1 MPSGRSKAWVNY
13 KGLAE
18 LRVSGGAR
26 ALVDA
31 HAKRI
36 CDAANASLPEERKG
50 EGPPGFGY
58 NYAVHEGTTR
68 KGAAWLVGRV
78 WTSTNHAKRSNA
90 VHNTL
95 IGLLG

>member
-1 MPSGRSKAWVNY
+1 MPGKVRVNY

-18 LRVSGGAR
+18 LRVSGVAR
-26 ALVDA
+26 SIIEAQTQ
-31 HAKRI
+31 RI
-36 CDAANASLPEERKG
+36 CEEANETLPEERKG

-68 KGAAWLVGRV
+68 KGSPWLVGRV

-90 VHNTL
+90 IHNTL
-95 IGLLG
+95 VRLLG